1 MASMPQNLRIEWT
14 TRAVRDMRRLN
25 PQDRERIIG
34 RIERYASD
42 PAAFARQ
49 VISLTGSP
57 FRRIRVGNYRVIF
70 RIEREAVAI
79 MLVLRV
85 RHRREAYD

>member
-1 MASMPQNLRIEWT
+1 MTLMPQSLRIEWT

-25 PQDRERIIG
+25 ARDRERIIG
-34 RIERYASD
+34 RIEGYASD
-42 PAAFARQ
+42 PAALARQ
-49 VISLTGSP
+49 VVSLTGSP
-57 FRRIRVGNYRVIF
+57 FRRLRVGSYRVLF
-70 RIEREAVAI
+70 RIDREVVAV

>member
-1 MASMPQNLRIEWT
+1 MPQALRIEWT

-25 PQDRERIIG
+25 AQDRERIIG
-34 RIERYASD
+34 RIERYVSD

-49 VISLTGSP
+49 VVSLTGSP
-57 FRRIRVGNYRVIF
+57 FRRLRVGNYRVLF
-70 RIEREAVAI
+70 RIDREVVAV

-85 RHRREAYD
+85 RHRREAYDW

>member
-1 MASMPQNLRIEWT
+1 MPQSLRIEWT
-14 TRAVRDMRRLN
+14 ARAVRDMRRLN
-25 PQDRERIIG
+25 VQDRERIIG

-49 VISLTGSP
+49 VISLTGSS

-70 RIEREAVAI
+70 RIEREVVAV

>member
-1 MASMPQNLRIEWT
+1 MSQNLRIEWT
-14 TRAVRDMRRLN
+14 TRAVRDIRRLN
-25 PQDRERIIG
+25 SQDRERIIG

-49 VISLTGSP
+49 VVSLTGSP

>member
-1 MASMPQNLRIEWT
+1 MPQNLRIEWT

>member
-1 MASMPQNLRIEWT
+1 MPQNLRIEWS
-14 TRAVRDMRRLN
+14 TRAVRDMRGLN

>member
-1 MASMPQNLRIEWT
+1 MPQSLRIEWT
-14 TRAVRDMRRLN
+14 ARAVRDMRRLN
-25 PQDRERIIG
+25 VQDRERIIG

-49 VISLTGSP
+49 VISLTGSS

-70 RIEREAVAI
+70 RIEREVVAV

-85 RHRREAYD
+85 RHRREAYDQ

>member
-1 MASMPQNLRIEWT
+1 MPQSLRIEWT
-14 TRAVRDMRRLN
+14 ARAVRDMRRLN
-25 PQDRERIIG
+25 VQDRERIIG
-34 RIERYASD
+34 RIERYAGD

-49 VISLTGSP
+49 VVSLTGSP
-57 FRRIRVGNYRVIF
+57 FRRIRVGNYRVLF
-70 RIEREAVAI
+70 RIEREVVAI